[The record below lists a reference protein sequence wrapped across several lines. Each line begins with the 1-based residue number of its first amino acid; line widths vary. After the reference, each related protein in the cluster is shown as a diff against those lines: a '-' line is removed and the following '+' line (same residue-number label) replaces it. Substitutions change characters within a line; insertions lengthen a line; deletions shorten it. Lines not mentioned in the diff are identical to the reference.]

1 MLRAV
6 KSAAA
11 VSSLSVFDVSLSWT
25 GPGAGIFLCKI
36 PRNK

>member
-11 VSSLSVFDVSLSWT
+11 VSSLSVFWRFPFLT
-25 GPGAGIFLCKI
+25 GYGAGIFLHQRQ
-36 PRNK
+36 RNE